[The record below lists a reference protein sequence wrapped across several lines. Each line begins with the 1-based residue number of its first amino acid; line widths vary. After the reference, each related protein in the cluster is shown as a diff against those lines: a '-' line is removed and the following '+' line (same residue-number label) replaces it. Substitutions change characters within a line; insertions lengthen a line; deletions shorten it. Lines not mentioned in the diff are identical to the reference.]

1 MGSVVI
7 PTFCFARP
15 PGPRSAGAIG
25 PEDLQ
30 KVLSNSVQRKAG
42 DGGEPLG
49 WGSGVLGV

>member
-1 MGSVVI
+1 MDSLVI
-7 PTFCFARP
+7 PTFSSAR

-30 KVLSNSVQRKAG
+30 KVLSNSVQRKAW